1 MSPVVYRT
9 IGWFFT
15 PEGGEVFSMSEK
27 RLIHDSSL
35 DIRLGKCEKDNLNN
49 LWISNGYWSCTLY

>member
-1 MSPVVYRT
+1 METFCFNTYESCRLQNDWV
-9 IGWFFT
+9 FFT

-35 DIRLGKCEKDNLNN
+35 DIRLGKCER
-49 LWISNGYWSCTLY
+49 II